1 MKIGQAARRAGV
13 NVQTLRYYERRG
25 LLPRPP
31 RRDSGYREI
40 PDDAV
45 RIVRFVK
52 RAQALGFS
60 LDEVETLLRL
70 RRDRGRDRR
79 RVRALAES
87 RMRHVDEKIAQLQA
101 MRDALSH
108 LVHACAHGGAVEC
121 PIIEALDQPEDVQV

>member
-1 MKIGQAARRAGV
+1 MTIGQAAERAGV

-25 LLPRPP
+25 LLPRSP
-31 RRDSGYREI
+31 RRQSGYRDL

-60 LDEVETLLRL
+60 LDDIEDLLKLRHDR
-70 RRDRGRDRR
+70 RRDRA
-79 RVRALAES
+79 RVRSVAAARL
-87 RMRHVDEKIAQLQA
+87 RHVDAKIAQLQA

-108 LVHACAHGGAVEC
+108 LIHACARGGAVEC
-121 PIIEALDQPEDVQV
+121 PIIEALDTDGASE